1 MSSNRKL
8 LVLISIAGTI
18 SAADNWIAS
27 LLLPSIADTFETS
40 VTSAAAV
47 LSAYLL
53 PYGLLQPVYGYCSDR
68 YGRKKI
74 LVSLMFFL
82 ALFTLFCSLSK
93 SLSALIIF
101 RFFTGCAAAGVI
113 AVSLGILGDE
123 YSEQDRQKFVG
134 IFLGSV
140 FLGQGLS
147 AGLGGWIVSSWSWRA
162 SFLIFC
168 ILSAA
173 SFISLFALDVKN
185 EQTGKKDEISFMQS
199 LKFILKDKSLLKV
212 YLLAFCNGIVVL
224 GAYSFVGAYLLKKLN
239 TENSAAGVCLML
251 YGIACFFA
259 GNANRFLKN
268 FISPDKN
275 LILGFLASFLA
286 LCFLGSYFVFAAF
299 AGTFLLGLG
308 YVLVQ
313 SVLASEALR
322 PKFGK
327 GLSSGIIGVA
337 IFFGG
342 GVGTAVGG
350 EILRHF
356 DYRVLF
362 LSFAV
367 FLAVLLVFY
376 CADLA
381 KARKIKL

>member
-8 LVLISIAGTI
+8 LVLISIAGII

-53 PYGLLQPVYGYCSDR
+53 PYGLLQPVYGYCSDQ

-93 SLSALIIF
+93 SLSALIVF

-168 ILSAA
+168 ILSTT

-185 EQTGKKDEISFMQS
+185 ERTGKKDEISF
-199 LKFILKDKSLLKV
+199 V
-212 YLLAFCNGIVVL
+212 
-224 GAYSFVGAYLLKKLN
+224 
-239 TENSAAGVCLML
+239 
-251 YGIACFFA
+251 
-259 GNANRFLKN
+259 
-268 FISPDKN
+268 
-275 LILGFLASFLA
+275 
-286 LCFLGSYFVFAAF
+286 
-299 AGTFLLGLG
+299 
-308 YVLVQ
+308 
-313 SVLASEALR
+313 
-322 PKFGK
+322 
-327 GLSSGIIGVA
+327 
-337 IFFGG
+337 
-342 GVGTAVGG
+342 
-350 EILRHF
+350 
-356 DYRVLF
+356 
-362 LSFAV
+362 
-367 FLAVLLVFY
+367 
-376 CADLA
+376 
-381 KARKIKL
+381 

>member
-1 MSSNRKL
+1 M
-8 LVLISIAGTI
+8 
-18 SAADNWIAS
+18 
-27 LLLPSIADTFETS
+27 
-40 VTSAAAV
+40 
-47 LSAYLL
+47 
-53 PYGLLQPVYGYCSDR
+53 
-68 YGRKKI
+68 
-74 LVSLMFFL
+74 
-82 ALFTLFCSLSK
+82 
-93 SLSALIIF
+93 
-101 RFFTGCAAAGVI
+101 
-113 AVSLGILGDE
+113 
-123 YSEQDRQKFVG
+123 
-134 IFLGSV
+134 
-140 FLGQGLS
+140 
-147 AGLGGWIVSSWSWRA
+147 
-162 SFLIFC
+162 
-168 ILSAA
+168 
-173 SFISLFALDVKN
+173 
-185 EQTGKKDEISFMQS
+185 
-199 LKFILKDKSLLKV
+199 
-212 YLLAFCNGIVVL
+212 L
-224 GAYSFVGAYLLKKLN
+224 GAYSFVGAYLH
-239 TENSAAGVCLML
+239 TGNSTAGVCLML

-342 GVGTAVGG
+342 GIGTAVGG

-367 FLAVLLVFY
+367 FLATLLIFY
-376 CADLA
+376 CANLTKRA
-381 KARKIKL
+381 K

>member
-1 MSSNRKL
+1 
-8 LVLISIAGTI
+8 
-18 SAADNWIAS
+18 
-27 LLLPSIADTFETS
+27 
-40 VTSAAAV
+40 
-47 LSAYLL
+47 
-53 PYGLLQPVYGYCSDR
+53 
-68 YGRKKI
+68 
-74 LVSLMFFL
+74 
-82 ALFTLFCSLSK
+82 
-93 SLSALIIF
+93 
-101 RFFTGCAAAGVI
+101 
-113 AVSLGILGDE
+113 
-123 YSEQDRQKFVG
+123 
-134 IFLGSV
+134 
-140 FLGQGLS
+140 
-147 AGLGGWIVSSWSWRA
+147 
-162 SFLIFC
+162 
-168 ILSAA
+168 
-173 SFISLFALDVKN
+173 
-185 EQTGKKDEISFMQS
+185 
-199 LKFILKDKSLLKV
+199 
-212 YLLAFCNGIVVL
+212 
-224 GAYSFVGAYLLKKLN
+224 
-239 TENSAAGVCLML
+239 ML

-313 SVLASEALR
+313 PVLASEALR

-342 GVGTAVGG
+342 GIGTAAGG

-362 LSFAV
+362 FIVCCFPSCFAR
-367 FLAVLLVFY
+367 FY